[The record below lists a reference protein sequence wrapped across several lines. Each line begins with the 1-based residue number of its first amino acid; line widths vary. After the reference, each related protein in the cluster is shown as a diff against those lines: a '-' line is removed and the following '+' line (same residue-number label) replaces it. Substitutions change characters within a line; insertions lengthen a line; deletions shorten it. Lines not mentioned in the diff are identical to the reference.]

1 MIESLAK
8 DLPGLGLDPRSSA
21 YDLLGGSH
29 EQDDNSNRTSSSSSG
44 DAEPTNTCSFARTQA
59 DVFQAVV

>member
-29 EQDDNSNRTSSSSSG
+29 EQDDNSNRTQLFLLG
-44 DAEPTNTCSFARTQA
+44 RRGTDEYLLIRAYAG
-59 DVFQAVV
+59 